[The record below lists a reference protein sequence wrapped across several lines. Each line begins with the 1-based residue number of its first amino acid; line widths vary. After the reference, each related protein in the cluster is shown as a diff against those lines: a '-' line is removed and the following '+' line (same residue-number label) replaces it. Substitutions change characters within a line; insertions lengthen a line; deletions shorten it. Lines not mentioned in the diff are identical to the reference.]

1 MDIFTIDRKQGDFTQ
16 VYNEPF
22 RDRNLSLKARGFIVT
37 LLTLGSG
44 WDFSIRG
51 IQAILKENESAIR
64 SVIKELMDAG
74 YCHRYVIKDEKKR
87 IVCWH
92 YAFSEYRR
100 EWPEVF
106 DGPLPEK
113 PLLENPQVE
122 IPHLENQGQ
131 YNTKR
136 TKQGN
141 NIRPKEDIYT
151 DRDFL
156 AGLIGLGVN
165 EETAMDWMTVRRK
178 AKAVSTRK
186 AFEGIARE
194 VSKSG
199 LPAEDC
205 IRTAVERSWR
215 GFNAE
220 WMKRES
226 PQPHTPSPQRPK
238 NETLGEM
245 YKRIFREIQEDF
257 NPQTYDNGID
267 EQ

>member
-87 IVCWH
+87 IICWH

-106 DGPLPEK
+106 DGPLPKK
-113 PLLENPQVE
+113 PVVENPLVE
-122 IPHLENQGQ
+122 NPHLENPLMENRGQ
-131 YNTKR
+131 YNTKQIQDV
-136 TKQGN
+136 TD
-141 NIRPKEDIYT
+141 IIPKESNKGVHFVKPTIEEVRAYCR
-151 DRDFL
+151 DRGNTIDPEAFV
-156 AGLIGLGVN
+156 AYYESKGWKVG
-165 EETAMDWMTVRRK
+165 TAPMRDWKAAVITWERRRK
-178 AKAVSTRK
+178 
-186 AFEGIARE
+186 ENINGN
-194 VSKSG
+194 KSSSR
-199 LPAEDC
+199 L
-205 IRTAVERSWR
+205 
-215 GFNAE
+215 
-220 WMKRES
+220 
-226 PQPHTPSPQRPK
+226 H
-238 NETLGEM
+238 LGEM
-245 YKRIFREIQEDF
+245 EYESS
-257 NPQTYDNGID
+257 TL
-267 EQ
+267 

>member
-106 DGPLPEK
+106 DGPLPKK
-113 PLLENPQVE
+113 PVVENPLVE
-122 IPHLENQGQ
+122 NPHLENPLVENRGQ
-131 YNTKR
+131 YNTKQIQDV
-136 TKQGN
+136 TD
-141 NIRPKEDIYT
+141 IIPKESNKGVHFVKPTIEEVRAYCR
-151 DRDFL
+151 DRGNTIDPEAFV
-156 AGLIGLGVN
+156 AYYESKGWKVG
-165 EETAMDWMTVRRK
+165 TAPMRDWKAAVITWERRRK
-178 AKAVSTRK
+178 ENTN
-186 AFEGIARE
+186 GN
-194 VSKSG
+194 KSSSR
-199 LPAEDC
+199 L
-205 IRTAVERSWR
+205 
-215 GFNAE
+215 
-220 WMKRES
+220 
-226 PQPHTPSPQRPK
+226 H
-238 NETLGEM
+238 LGEM
-245 YKRIFREIQEDF
+245 EYESS
-257 NPQTYDNGID
+257 TL
-267 EQ
+267 

>member
-106 DGPLPEK
+106 DGPLPKK
-113 PLLENPQVE
+113 PVMENPLVE
-122 IPHLENQGQ
+122 NPHLENPLVENRGQ
-131 YNTKR
+131 YNTKQIQDV
-136 TKQGN
+136 TD
-141 NIRPKEDIYT
+141 IIPKESNKGVHFVKPTIEEVRAYCR
-151 DRDFL
+151 DRGNTIDPEAFV
-156 AGLIGLGVN
+156 AYYESKGWKVG
-165 EETAMDWMTVRRK
+165 TAPMRDWKAAVITWERRRK
-178 AKAVSTRK
+178 ENTN
-186 AFEGIARE
+186 GN
-194 VSKSG
+194 KSSSR
-199 LPAEDC
+199 L
-205 IRTAVERSWR
+205 
-215 GFNAE
+215 
-220 WMKRES
+220 
-226 PQPHTPSPQRPK
+226 H
-238 NETLGEM
+238 LGEM
-245 YKRIFREIQEDF
+245 EYESS
-257 NPQTYDNGID
+257 TL
-267 EQ
+267 